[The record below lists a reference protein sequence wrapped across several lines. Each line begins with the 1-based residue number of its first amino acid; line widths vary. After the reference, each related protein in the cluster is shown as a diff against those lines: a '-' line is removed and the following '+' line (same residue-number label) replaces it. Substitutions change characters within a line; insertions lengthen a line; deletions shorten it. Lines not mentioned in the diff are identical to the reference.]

1 MTFKVIDAEKAKIPV
16 RRSCSLL
23 NVSMSGYYAWRS
35 RQPSQRQRRD
45 MVLLA
50 HIRAQFTTWAP
61 PITGRFDGSDGWLSP
76 LGEWIDI
83 SDDFQSELLLF

>member
-50 HIRAQFTTWAP
+50 HIRAQFTTLHE
-61 PITGRFDGSDGWLSP
+61 TYGSPRMTVELREGGIVWLS
-76 LGEWIDI
+76 
-83 SDDFQSELLLF
+83 